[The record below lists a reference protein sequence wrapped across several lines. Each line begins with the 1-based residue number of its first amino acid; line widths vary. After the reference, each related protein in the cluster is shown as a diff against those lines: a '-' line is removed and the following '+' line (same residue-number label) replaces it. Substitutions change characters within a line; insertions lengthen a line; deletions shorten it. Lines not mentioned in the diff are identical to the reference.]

1 MNKET
6 LRAIKFT
13 LFSISAG
20 VIQIGT
26 FTLLNELS
34 GLPEHW
40 SYLIALVLSV
50 LWNFTFNRRYTF
62 QSAGNVPK
70 AMVLVALFYCVFTP
84 VSTWVEKTLV
94 GLGWNEYL
102 VTVLNMVCNFVTEY
116 LYDKFVVF
124 RNDTDTPVQLLIWQ
138 EGHDLCGEL
147 RAQHAF
153 PYRWRI
159 IEEDHHFQREA
170 DGHYYR
176 CSRIYRV
183 KTDCEGNELDRGL
196 LLINHSQVMYDP
208 ALIPPEQLR
217 EELPC

>member
-20 VIQIGT
+20 VIQIVS

-34 GLPEHW
+34 PLSEHI

-70 AMVLVALFYCVFTP
+70 AMALVALFYCAFTP
-84 VSTWVEKTLV
+84 LSTWLEKTLV
-94 GLGWNEYL
+94 GAGWNAYV
-102 VTVLNMVCNFVTEY
+102 VTVMNMLINFVTEY

-124 RNDTDTPVQLLIWQ
+124 RRDTDTNDVARKKSK
-138 EGHDLCGEL
+138 G
-147 RAQHAF
+147 
-153 PYRWRI
+153 
-159 IEEDHHFQREA
+159 
-170 DGHYYR
+170 
-176 CSRIYRV
+176 
-183 KTDCEGNELDRGL
+183 K
-196 LLINHSQVMYDP
+196 
-208 ALIPPEQLR
+208 
-217 EELPC
+217 